1 MIIEAFLASIE
12 DMASSPMSRR
22 RMTYGLPRNLH
33 FLLTIYFRFIAC
45 QQTIILSLNEERH
58 WLTPLRDNSLRMVAK
73 LVNDEIEGVRIGV
86 ARFTALIYRNCVFHC
101 FPFLVQVLT

>member
-1 MIIEAFLASIE
+1 MITEAFLASIE

-22 RMTYGLPRNLH
+22 RMTYGLPIYRH
-33 FLLTIYFRFIAC
+33 FCLTICSRFVAC
-45 QQTIILSLNEERH
+45 QQTLVLSLNEEKH

-86 ARFTALIYRNCVFHC
+86 ARFTALIYRNCVF
-101 FPFLVQVLT
+101 PFLVQVFT